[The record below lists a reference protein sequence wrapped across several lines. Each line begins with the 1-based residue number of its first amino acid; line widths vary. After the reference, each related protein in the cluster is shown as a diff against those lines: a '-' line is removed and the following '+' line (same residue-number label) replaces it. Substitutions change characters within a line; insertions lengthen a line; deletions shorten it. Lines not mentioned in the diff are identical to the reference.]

1 VRIFDYVDR
10 DVPMPMRM
18 FEKRLRGYRAMGY
31 ESSALPSRYEGL
43 TDEPVTELVATY
55 DDTS

>member
-1 VRIFDYVDR
+1 
-10 DVPMPMRM
+10 MPMRM

-43 TDEPVTELVATY
+43 TDEPVTVVATY